1 MKIYQ
6 RLALGTASLLIL
18 VSVAHAQSGK
28 VDFGKR
34 EYVSN
39 CANCHGMDGK
49 ENGPYS
55 DLLKKS
61 PPNLTTLSK
70 NNGGI
75 FPMDR
80 LYQSITGDNIKAHGS
95 RDMPIWGME
104 YRVEAANRYMES
116 SYDPDAYVRV
126 RVLALLE
133 YLYRLQIK

>member
-18 VSVAHAQSGK
+18 ISVAHAQSGK

-39 CANCHGMDGK
+39 CANCHGMDGTG
-49 ENGPYS
+49 NGPYS

>member
-34 EYVSN
+34 EYISN

-49 ENGPYS
+49 GNGPYS

>member
-6 RLALGTASLLIL
+6 RLALGTASLLIS
-18 VSVAHAQSGK
+18 VSVVHAQSGK

-34 EYVSN
+34 EYISN

-49 ENGPYS
+49 GNGPYS

>member
-6 RLALGTASLLIL
+6 RLALGTVSLLIS
-18 VSVAHAQSGK
+18 VSVVHAQSGK

-34 EYVSN
+34 EYISN
-39 CANCHGMDGK
+39 CANCHGVDGK
-49 ENGPYS
+49 GNGPYS

>member
-6 RLALGTASLLIL
+6 RLAFGTASLLIL

-49 ENGPYS
+49 GNGPYS

-116 SYDPDAYVRV
+116 PYDPDAYVRV

>member
-1 MKIYQ
+1 MQIYQ
-6 RLALGTASLLIL
+6 KLATGAAGLLISI
-18 VSVAHAQSGK
+18 SVAQAQAGK

-39 CANCHGMDGK
+39 CANCHGLDGK
-49 ENGPYS
+49 GNGPYS

-95 RDMPIWGME
+95 RDMPIWGTE

-116 SYDPDAYVRV
+116 SYDPDDYVRV

-133 YLYRLQIK
+133 YLYRLQVK

>member
-6 RLALGTASLLIL
+6 RLALGTASLLIS
-18 VSVAHAQSGK
+18 VSVVHAQSGK

-34 EYVSN
+34 EYISN

-49 ENGPYS
+49 GNGPYS

-80 LYQSITGDNIKAHGS
+80 LYQSITGDSIKAHGS

>member
-6 RLALGTASLLIL
+6 RLGFGVMGL
-18 VSVAHAQSGK
+18 VISISVAQAQAGK

-34 EYVSN
+34 EYLSN
-39 CANCHGMDGK
+39 CANCHGLDGK
-49 ENGPYS
+49 GNGPYS

-104 YRVEAANRYMES
+104 YRVEAASRYMES
-116 SYDPDAYVRV
+116 PYDPDAYVRV

>member
-18 VSVAHAQSGK
+18 ISVAHAQSGK

-49 ENGPYS
+49 GNGPYS

-116 SYDPDAYVRV
+116 PYDPDAYVRV

>member
-49 ENGPYS
+49 GNGPYS

-116 SYDPDAYVRV
+116 PYDPDAYVRV

-133 YLYRLQIK
+133 YL

>member
-18 VSVAHAQSGK
+18 ISVAHAQSGK

-49 ENGPYS
+49 GNGPYS

-126 RVLALLE
+126 RVLAPLE

>member
-18 VSVAHAQSGK
+18 ISVAHAQSGK

-49 ENGPYS
+49 GNGPYS

-95 RDMPIWGME
+95 RDMPIWGIE

>member
-18 VSVAHAQSGK
+18 ISVAHAQSGK

-49 ENGPYS
+49 GNGPYS

-80 LYQSITGDNIKAHGS
+80 LYQNITGDNIKAHGS

>member
-1 MKIYQ
+1 
-6 RLALGTASLLIL
+6 LGTASLLIL

-49 ENGPYS
+49 GNGPYS

>member
-49 ENGPYS
+49 GNGPYS

-95 RDMPIWGME
+95 RDMPIWGLE

>member
-6 RLALGTASLLIL
+6 RLAFGTASLLIL

-49 ENGPYS
+49 GNGPYS

>member
-6 RLALGTASLLIL
+6 RLALGTVSLLIS
-18 VSVAHAQSGK
+18 VSVVHAQSGK

-34 EYVSN
+34 EYISN

-49 ENGPYS
+49 GNGPYS

>member
-18 VSVAHAQSGK
+18 ISVAHAQSGK

-49 ENGPYS
+49 GNGPYS

>member
-49 ENGPYS
+49 GNGPYS

-116 SYDPDAYVRV
+116 PYDPDAYVRV

>member
-49 ENGPYS
+49 GNGPYS

>member
-49 ENGPYS
+49 GNGPYS

-80 LYQSITGDNIKAHGS
+80 LYQNIIGDNIKAHGS

>member
-49 ENGPYS
+49 GNGPYS

-80 LYQSITGDNIKAHGS
+80 LYQNITGDNIKAHGS

>member
-1 MKIYQ
+1 
-6 RLALGTASLLIL
+6 
-18 VSVAHAQSGK
+18 
-28 VDFGKR
+28 
-34 EYVSN
+34 
-39 CANCHGMDGK
+39 
-49 ENGPYS
+49 
-55 DLLKKS
+55 
-61 PPNLTTLSK
+61 
-70 NNGGI
+70 
-75 FPMDR
+75 MDR

>member
-39 CANCHGMDGK
+39 CTNCHGMDGK
-49 ENGPYS
+49 GNGPYS